1 MKKLLL
7 ILFIPIFLSAQNF
20 NDALRISD
28 LNPVVSSKSL
38 ALSNSN
44 ISLVSDYS
52 ASFINPAGLAL
63 NTKSMLTGGYSFSSF
78 NNDVNFFQKNSSYST
93 TSNALNNLGYV
104 YSFPTRRGSLVLAIG
119 YQQLKDF
126 NSSLK
131 FSGYNPS
138 SSMINN
144 LSYQNDDLP
153 YDLGLSFGVF
163 NNSGNYLYDST
174 IISGGLNQSGN
185 IIEKGNLSSF
195 NLAGAIEIGKN
206 LFLGANMNIYTGT
219 YTKERDYFED
229 DVNNIYQSETSPG
242 IASKDF
248 RSFYFNDVLEWDLS
262 GIDFRLGLLYKLN
275 NNLSFAAMI
284 KSPSVFTIKEKYIV
298 SGESY
303 FANNIGYYVEYPT
316 SRIEYD
322 ITTPLEMSL
331 GGSYRIFGLSFTAMI
346 NYIDYTQME
355 FSDGLS
361 VTIRSRN
368 NKEIKDLFRAVSNY
382 AMGFEYKI
390 PYTNLFA
397 RIGYGYRPSPFNGD
411 PKSFDR
417 KYLSYG
423 IGFLAADVLKI
434 DLGYQ
439 HGWWENI
446 GDNYGTNESR
456 TYQSVDSNSL
466 LFTLTYFID

>member
-355 FSDGLS
+355 FSDGFD
-361 VTIRSRN
+361 TRTRE
-368 NKEIKDLFRAVSNY
+368 NKNKIK
-382 AMGFEYKI
+382 K
-390 PYTNLFA
+390 
-397 RIGYGYRPSPFNGD
+397 
-411 PKSFDR
+411 
-417 KYLSYG
+417 
-423 IGFLAADVLKI
+423 
-434 DLGYQ
+434 
-439 HGWWENI
+439 
-446 GDNYGTNESR
+446 
-456 TYQSVDSNSL
+456 
-466 LFTLTYFID
+466 